1 MTSDP
6 ATNIHS
12 EEDGQ
17 FSDAD
22 EDGAQADKSRTATA
36 ASLPTPVKR
45 LDDDVDNESYVES
58 TYSDQDNEYFEEDDD
73 DDLDDDDFVDNDF
86 DLNHGDHWFSATGD
100 FTKQYNRLKIQLAAT
115 NPEAA
120 NAGVLGANPGT
131 GLKGQV
137 VAAARTAARAANDKR
152 RDEQAAAAA
161 AAAAASNSASTMAE
175 TAEAA
180 LSERLIGRIKL
191 DAHPAETL
199 AAAKGMGGG
208 RKGAGDRARDKDKS
222 DRATVEQVL
231 DPRTRIILFKLLN
244 SNIIYEING
253 CVSTGKEANVYHA
266 TTEDGAHR
274 AIKIYKTSIL
284 TFKDRDRYVSGEYR
298 FRHGYSKSNPRKM
311 VKVWAEKEMRN
322 LKRLHAAGIPCPEP
336 LLLRMHVLLMS
347 FIGDADG
354 WAAPRLKDAVI
365 TDAAVYR
372 LIYLQLLKMM
382 WTMYHRCRLVHGD
395 LSEYNLLYQK
405 RVLYII
411 DVSQSVEHDHPHA
424 LEFLRKDCTNVV
436 DYFRKRLPEQIM
448 TVRELFD
455 FVVGDL
461 DSVRSGLAAE
471 STDKDGEQ
479 LESTETDPEL
489 RLVEQ
494 YIEKMHARIAER
506 PASYLESGSVQVDE
520 EVFKQLYIPRTLDD
534 VADVEKDVAMLKSG
548 QGDELLYRQVTGLAL
563 PTPPSSSTTSA
574 ITATIASSK
583 SPKMEIT
590 RTSTEVH
597 VAFAIAGKEADAPP
611 LLAASLPEALQDGSD
626 EDGQTGDKCSDD
638 VTDSESESDG
648 EFDERAGKPMK
659 KDEDKEHKKQRKAAA
674 KEEKREKRKQK
685 TPKAVKKRK
694 EKVAASRKSGKK

>member
-22 EDGAQADKSRTATA
+22 EDGAQADKSRPAPA
-36 ASLPTPVKR
+36 ASPPAPAKR
-45 LDDDVDNESYVES
+45 LDDDLDDESYVEP
-58 TYSDQDNEYFEEDDD
+58 TYSDQDNEYSEEDDD

-120 NAGVLGANPGT
+120 KAGVPGANPGT

-137 VAAARTAARAANDKR
+137 VAAARSAARAANDKR
-152 RDEQAAAAA
+152 RDEQAAA

-191 DAHPAETL
+191 HAHPAETL

-365 TDAAVYR
+365 TDATVYR
-372 LIYLQLLKMM
+372 LIYHQLLKMM

-461 DSVRSGLAAE
+461 DSVRSGLATE

-479 LESTETDPEL
+479 FESTETDPEL

-563 PTPPSSSTTSA
+563 PTPPSSTTNA

-583 SPKMEIT
+583 SRKKETT
-590 RTSTEVH
+590 RTSTKVD

-611 LLAASLPEALQDGSD
+611 PIAASVPEALQDGSD
-626 EDGQTGDKCSDD
+626 ENEQTGDEGSDD
-638 VTDSESESDG
+638 VTDSESENDG

-694 EKVAASRKSGKK
+694 EKVAASRKGGKK

>member
-22 EDGAQADKSRTATA
+22 EDGAQADKSRPATA
-36 ASLPTPVKR
+36 ASLHTSAKR
-45 LDDDVDNESYVES
+45 LDDDMDDEAYVES
-58 TYSDQDNEYFEEDDD
+58 TYSDQDNEYSEEDDD

-120 NAGVLGANPGT
+120 KAGVLGANPGT

-137 VAAARTAARAANDKR
+137 VAAARTAARAANYKR
-152 RDEQAAAAA
+152 RDEQAAA

-365 TDAAVYR
+365 TDATVYR
-372 LIYLQLLKMM
+372 LIYHQLLKMM

-479 LESTETDPEL
+479 FESAETDPEL
-489 RLVEQ
+489 RLIEQ

-563 PTPPSSSTTSA
+563 PTPPSSSTANA
-574 ITATIASSK
+574 IAATIASSK
-583 SPKMEIT
+583 SSEKETT
-590 RTSTEVH
+590 RTSTKVH

-611 LLAASLPEALQDGSD
+611 PIAASLPEALQDGSD
-626 EDGQTGDKCSDD
+626 EDEETGDEGLDD

-694 EKVAASRKSGKK
+694 EKVAASRKGGKK

>member
-6 ATNIHS
+6 VTDLHS
-12 EEDGQ
+12 EAEGQ
-17 FSDAD
+17 FSDAE
-22 EDGAQADKSRTATA
+22 EDGAPPPAKTQSATFA
-36 ASLPTPVKR
+36 TSAVPAKR
-45 LDDDVDNESYVES
+45 LDD
-58 TYSDQDNEYFEEDDD
+58 EEDDPYND
-73 DDLDDDDFVDNDF
+73 EPYSDEDQYLDDDGDEEFEDDDFADSDFV
-86 DLNHGDHWFSATGD
+86 LNHGEHWFNATGD
-100 FTKQYNRLKIQLAAT
+100 FTKQYNRLKVQLAAT

-120 NAGVLGANPGT
+120 KTGGNGGVADT
-131 GLKGQV
+131 GLKGQA

-161 AAAAASNSASTMAE
+161 AAAASSSAATMAE

-199 AAAKGMGGG
+199 AAAKGLSGG
-208 RKGAGDRARDKDKS
+208 RKGAGDRTRDKDKS

-231 DPRTRIILFKLLN
+231 DPRTRIILYKLIN
-244 SNIIYEING
+244 NNTIYEING

-266 TTEDGAHR
+266 TTEEGAHR
-274 AIKIYKTSIL
+274 ALKIYKTSIL
-284 TFKDRDRYVSGEYR
+284 TFKDRDRYVTGEYR

-311 VKVWAEKEMRN
+311 VKLWAEKEMRN
-322 LKRLHAAGIPCPEP
+322 LKRLHTAGIPCPEP
-336 LLLRMHVLLMS
+336 LLLRMHVLLMT

-354 WAAPRLKDAVI
+354 WAAPRLKDAEI
-365 TDAAVYR
+365 SDPTVYR
-372 LIYLQLLKMM
+372 LIYHQLLKMM
-382 WTMYHRCRLVHGD
+382 WTMYHRCKLVHGD
-395 LSEYNLLYQK
+395 LSEYNLLYQD

-461 DSVRSGLAAE
+461 DFVRSGLAAE
-471 STDKDGEQ
+471 DTNRSEPF
-479 LESTETDPEL
+479 ESTETDPEL
-489 RLVEQ
+489 LLVER
-494 YIEKMHARIAER
+494 YIEKIHARISER

-534 VADVEKDVAMLKSG
+534 VADVEKDVAMLNAGK
-548 QGDELLYRQVTGLAL
+548 GDELLYRQVTGLAL
-563 PTPPSSSTTSA
+563 PTQSAPTASAPQIATPAVRKPAKQPVASTT
-574 ITATIASSK
+574 K
-583 SPKMEIT
+583 KD
-590 RTSTEVH
+590 H
-597 VAFAIAGKEADAPP
+597 VAFDVAEEESDAPP
-611 LLAASLPEALQDGSD
+611 PAATAGSLGDSD
-626 EDGQTGDKCSDD
+626 VGEQTGEEGSEEG
-638 VTDSESESDG
+638 TDAESDSDS

-659 KDEDKEHKKQRKAAA
+659 KDEDKDLKKQRKAAA

-694 EKVAASRKSGKK
+694 EKVAASRKGGKK